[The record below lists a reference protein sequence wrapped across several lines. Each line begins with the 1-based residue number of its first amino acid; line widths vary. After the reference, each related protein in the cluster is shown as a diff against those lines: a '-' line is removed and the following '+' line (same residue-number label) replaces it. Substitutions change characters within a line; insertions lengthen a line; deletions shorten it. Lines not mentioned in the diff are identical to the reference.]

1 MKKTILL
8 LAALCSM
15 LVSCKKTEPQQP
27 QIPILAWFSIP
38 DGEFA
43 TLERYQEL
51 KDAGFTISFTHSHS
65 LEDAIKALDLCAQVG
80 IKSVFGCPELK
91 SDPEETVRK
100 VMNHPGL
107 GYYFLRDEPK
117 NEDFEELGKW
127 GARIKAVDSTHPCY
141 LNLFPL
147 HGFLLGEGVYEEH
160 LRLFNEMVDLPQISY
175 DHYPVMESGD
185 TVVLKAPFY
194 HNLELVRNEGIRV
207 NKPFWAFSLATPH
220 TLDIVT
226 PPTVYPLPKIGHLR
240 LQMYADLCYG
250 AQCLQYFTY
259 WNPNPRHDF
268 NFHQA
273 PILEDGRRSPM
284 YDMIRDFNK
293 EIQNRAFVFAG
304 CKVESVRHTGNNIP
318 EGTTLL
324 EELPAGLKCLDTF
337 GAGGLISCI
346 TNAGRRFVVFQNTS
360 PISRIAVKMEFDEN
374 VNLIRRDGS
383 SVKATKYG
391 PNFAVEAGDIVVLE
405 II

>member
-1 MKKTILL
+1 MKKLILL
-8 LAALCSM
+8 SLILCI
-15 LVSCKKTEPQQP
+15 LLPSCAKEQKP

-51 KDAGFTISFTHSHS
+51 QDAGFTITFTHSNS
-65 LEDAIKALDLCAQVG
+65 FENAVKALDLCAAVG
-80 IKSVFGCPELK
+80 IKSVFTCPELK

-107 GYYFLRDEPK
+107 GYYFLRDEPL

-127 GARIKAVDSTHPCY
+127 AARIKAVDSTHPCY

-147 HGFLLGEGVYEEH
+147 HGFLLGPGVYEEH
-160 LRLFNEMVDLPQISY
+160 LRLFNEIVDLPQISY
-175 DHYPVMESGD
+175 DHYPVIESGD
-185 TVVLKAPFY
+185 TVELKAPFY

-207 NKPFWAFSLATPH
+207 NKPFWAFSLATAH
-220 TLDIVT
+220 TLDIVDPAT
-226 PPTVYPLPKIGHLR
+226 IYPMPEIGHLR

-259 WNPNPRHDF
+259 WNPSPKHTF

-273 PILEDGRRSPM
+273 PIQENGKRSPI

-318 EGTTLL
+318 EGTTRL
-324 EELPAGLKCLDTF
+324 ENLPDGLKCLDTF

-346 TNAGRRFVVFQNTS
+346 SNADRNFVVFQNTS
-360 PISRIAVKMEFDEN
+360 PISRIAVNMEFDEN

-383 SVKATKYG
+383 SVKATNYG
-391 PNFAVEAGDIVVLE
+391 PRFAVEAGDIVVLE
-405 II
+405 IVK